1 MNDMK
6 NRVIV
11 YCNSED
17 KKRLVGFS
25 KSNHYQIV
33 KMFEKSDSDNRMDLF
48 QLMDYVSENNI
59 QKIIIPTA
67 TFLSVKI
74 PIFLGF
80 VKDLNN
86 VGVSLI
92 IEDNNIESLNS
103 DGSQN
108 SVFKLAM
115 DMLSEFDISNR
126 QLTRQRLSTAF
137 RLYLYKGG
145 KVGRKTGYKK
155 EISLYKI
162 EYSKELNLLRDG
174 CSLKKCHNITG
185 TSINTLRKLK
195 TMFI

>member
-1 MNDMK
+1 MK
-6 NRVIV
+6 NRVIL

-74 PIFLGF
+74 PIFRGF

-108 SVFKLAM
+108 SVFKIAM
-115 DMLSEFDISNR
+115 GMLNEFDISQR
-126 QLTRQRLSTAF
+126 QLTKDRLHRGLSLFKA
-137 RLYLYKGG
+137 KGG
-145 KVGRKTGYKK
+145 QIGRKKGYRKNRI
-155 EISLYKI
+155 EYQMDYAQSISLLK
-162 EYSKELNLLRDG
+162 DG
-174 CSLKKCHNITG
+174 YSLKKCHNITG

-195 TMFI
+195 TMFV

>member
-1 MNDMK
+1 MK

-74 PIFLGF
+74 PIFRGF

-108 SVFKLAM
+108 SVFKIAM
-115 DMLSEFDISNR
+115 GMLNEFDISQR
-126 QLTRQRLSTAF
+126 QLTKDRLHRGLSLFKA
-137 RLYLYKGG
+137 KGG
-145 KVGRKTGYKK
+145 QIGRKKGYRKNRI
-155 EISLYKI
+155 EYQMDYAQSISLLK
-162 EYSKELNLLRDG
+162 DG
-174 CSLKKCHNITG
+174 YSLKKCHNITG

-195 TMFI
+195 TMFV